1 MSKNLQYH
9 ERTKHIDVKLYVIR
23 EVIAKRKVTVSKV
36 QTKENAAD
44 MLTKIVTNAKLEHC
58 LQLLKVIDYLKE

>member
-1 MSKNLQYH
+1 M
-9 ERTKHIDVKLYVIR
+9 
-23 EVIAKRKVTVSKV
+23 AKRKVTVSKV
-36 QTKENAAD
+36 QTKENAVD